1 MNREDNYSKVVF
13 DKGQTSGAF
22 YERLNDYFPGVIF
35 LYDLDRHRLR
45 YVNKHVTSAL
55 GFSKEEILDDGNLS
69 NLIYHEDLDLINSK
83 IEEALTLNFD
93 EELNFPCRLHH
104 KEENCRYFSITLRV
118 VEQNEGKES
127 GSVLFFGRDITD
139 EIKIEKEREELSEL
153 FRDTEELLQFG
164 SWNWDVKTDQL
175 EWTQGMYD
183 LVGYSK
189 RELPSVSGEFYFQL
203 VSQEDKEK
211 FAQVLEDAI
220 ANLNGFEH
228 EYILKTKLGDERN
241 VFTKGKVIANA
252 KGEIKKIVGITRD
265 ITSLKNL
272 ERERE
277 RTFKELNRSNKE
289 LEEFAYVASHDLQE
303 PLRKIATFN
312 ERLRKKFGD
321 VLGPEGRAYLDRIIL
336 STDNMRMLID
346 NLLEFSRITRSSQA
360 FELCNLNTIIR
371 EAIADQELKI
381 EETGCV
387 IHVSN
392 MPSIEA
398 VPMELKQLFTNLI
411 GNAIKFRKKDV
422 TPTILIKAEKISRL
436 EKNRFH
442 LPVERGFFKIE
453 VKDNGIGFEEEYS
466 ERIFQIFQR
475 LHGKTEYAG
484 SGIGLAICKKIV
496 DNHEGTIFTQSK
508 PGLGATFTLVLPEKQ
523 RG

>member
-1 MNREDNYSKVVF
+1 MNREDHFSKVLLDGWQNSGVF
-13 DKGQTSGAF
+13 S
-22 YERLNDYFPGVIF
+22 ERLNDFFPGIIF
-35 LYDLDRHRLR
+35 IYDLDSNRVA
-45 YVNKHVTSAL
+45 YVNKRVASTIEFTTS
-55 GFSKEEILDDGNLS
+55 EILQGGNLS
-69 NLIYHEDLDLINSK
+69 NLIYHEDIDLINEK
-83 IEEALTLNFD
+83 IQQVLMLGEGK
-93 EELNFPCRLHH
+93 ELSFNCRLHH
-104 KEENCRYFSITLRV
+104 KTENCKYFRLTARMMQ
-118 VEQNEGKES
+118 QNTATS
-127 GSVLFFGRDITD
+127 LAILFFAEDIS
-139 EIKIEKEREELSEL
+139 EKVKIEKESEEMAGL
-153 FRDTEELLQFG
+153 FRDTEDLLQFG
-164 SWNWDVKTDQL
+164 SWSWDLGSDSL

-183 LVGYSK
+183 LVGYT
-189 RELPSVSGEFYFQL
+189 RTELAPLNGSFYFQL
-203 VSQEDKEK
+203 VSAEDKER
-211 FAQVLEDAI
+211 FAQVLDNAI
-220 ANLNGFEH
+220 KMQSGFEH
-228 EYILKTKLGDERN
+228 EYVLKTKLGDERN

-252 KGEIKKIVGITRD
+252 KGEVKKIVGITRD
-265 ITSLKNL
+265 ITALKNL

-321 VLGPEGRAYLDRIIL
+321 LLGIEGKAYLDRIIS

-411 GNAIKFRKKDV
+411 GNAIKFRKKDLA
-422 TPTILIKAEKISRL
+422 PTILIRSEKINRAEK
-436 EKNRFH
+436 NYFH
-442 LPVERGFFKIE
+442 LPVERVFFKFE

-466 ERIFQIFQR
+466 EKIFQIFQR

-496 DNHEGTIFTQSK
+496 DNHEGTIFTQSSL
-508 PGLGATFTLVLPEKQ
+508 GQGATFTLILPEKQ

>member
-1 MNREDNYSKVVF
+1 MNREDNISKELL
-13 DKGQTSGAF
+13 DTEQTSGAF
-22 YERLNDYFPGVIF
+22 SERLNDYFPGIIF
-35 LYDLDRHRLR
+35 TYDLDAHRVSYINNR
-45 YVNKHVTSAL
+45 VTSIL
-55 GFSKEEILDDGNLS
+55 EFSTSEILQDGNLAS
-69 NLIYHEDLDLINSK
+69 LIYHEDFDLINEK
-83 IEEALTLNFD
+83 IQQVLALSRD
-93 EELNFPCRLHH
+93 QELNFICRLHH
-104 KEENCRYFSITLRV
+104 KSENCRYFDITARKM
-118 VEQNEGKES
+118 QQ
-127 GSVLFFGRDITD
+127 GSRYSLAILFFAVDIS
-139 EIKIEKEREELSEL
+139 EKIKIQKDREEMSDF

-164 SWNWDVKTDQL
+164 SWSWDIKSDVL

-183 LVGYSK
+183 LVGYK
-189 RELPSVSGEFYFQL
+189 KGELTPLLGSFYFQL
-203 VSQEDKEK
+203 IAADDKER
-211 FAQVLEDAI
+211 FSQVMDRTI
-220 ANLNGFEH
+220 QMQSGFEL
-228 EYILKTKLGDERN
+228 EYILRTKTGDEKN
-241 VFTKGKVIANA
+241 VSTKGKVIVNA

-265 ITSLKNL
+265 ITALKNL

-312 ERLRKKFGD
+312 ERLINKFGD
-321 VLGPEGRAYLDRIIL
+321 LLGVEGRAYLDRIIS

-346 NLLEFSRITRSSQA
+346 NLLEFSRITRSTQA

-387 IHVSN
+387 IHVAN

-411 GNAIKFRKKDV
+411 GNAIKFRKKDLP
-422 TPTILIKAEKISRL
+422 PTILIRSERISRT
-436 EKNRFH
+436 EKHSFH
-442 LPVERGFFKIE
+442 LPGERAFFKFE
-453 VKDNGIGFEEEYS
+453 VRDNGIGFEEEYS

-475 LHGKTEYAG
+475 LHGKSEYAG

-508 PGLGATFTLVLPEKQ
+508 PGLGATFTFILPEKQ